1 MKSRKHELL
10 KQDEA
15 AKAQAS
21 SEQQPQTVDL
31 LRKTAQT
38 TARSVALGEETT
50 EKLQVQSE
58 QIERSKRSLDQAEY
72 NLKVSDRLVRGIGS
86 VGGAIASWFSRKP
99 KVPKEKDTTAP
110 QPQAKQKGGAP
121 GSGGPY
127 QPEGRQQ
134 QGPADHMFSE
144 EENHLI
150 DTIGRDVATLR
161 QQAET
166 QQTIVT
172 HQREVLGKMEKQTDK
187 IEGQMKKTTNK
198 MQKICREY

>member
-1 MKSRKHELL
+1 MKSRKQDLV
-10 KQDEA
+10 KQEEA
-15 AKAQAS
+15 GKAQGS
-21 SEQQPQTVDL
+21 SEQPQTVDL

-38 TARSVALGEETT
+38 TARSVALGDETT
-50 EKLQVQSE
+50 AKLQVQSE

-72 NLKVSDRLVRGIGS
+72 NLKVSDRLVKGIGS

-99 KVPKEKDTTAP
+99 KVPKEKESSAP
-110 QPQAKQKGGAP
+110 QPQPKQKGAPSTPGA
-121 GSGGPY
+121 PY
-127 QPEGRQQ
+127 QPDGRTQ

-166 QQTIVT
+166 QQAIVT